1 MRLACDMSI
10 ANWRLELINK
20 FKIFINLISYINILI
35 INNISQIF
43 NYFMLFVRS
52 NNMQNMFEN

>member
-1 MRLACDMSI
+1 MSI